1 MRDVRNAT
9 YRHSWTASRINNVG
23 VPVVEDGGE
32 SEVREKTRRETKKRQ
47 KKTTKKKK
55 RERRGKVE
63 KSNKRCSLGC
73 RAGLRCLSRSTS
85 LPLCPPSP
93 GAPLRGLRCAPF
105 TSGSC
110 GEGARPRQSGVAE
123 RCIYVMRALV
133 ARMHSQWRRNRL
145 RSLRSGGR
153 KLWQAQTGTKAPGL
167 LAMQYILKTSV
178 HARTL
183 MRKYCWSKQMSKY
196 HLI

>member
-1 MRDVRNAT
+1 MLHIDTRELRPGLIMPAC
-9 YRHSWTASRINNVG
+9 
-23 VPVVEDGGE
+23 PVVEGGGG
-32 SEVREKTRRETKKRQ
+32 STSILRVKTRRETKKKRQ
-47 KKTTKKKK
+47 KMTKKKKKKK

-85 LPLCPPSP
+85 LPPYLPSR

-133 ARMHSQWRRNRL
+133 ARMRSQWRRNRL
-145 RSLRSGGR
+145 RSLRPGGR
-153 KLWQAQTGTKAPGL
+153 KL
-167 LAMQYILKTSV
+167 
-178 HARTL
+178 
-183 MRKYCWSKQMSKY
+183 
-196 HLI
+196 

>member
-9 YRHSWTASRINNVG
+9 YRHSRTAPRINNAG
-23 VPVVEDGGE
+23 VPVVGGQGRKG
-32 SEVREKTRRETKKRQ
+32 SAGKDEKGE
-47 KKTTKKKK
+47 TTKKKK
-55 RERRGKVE
+55 AEEDDEEEVEEEDAGEKRGKE

-85 LPLCPPSP
+85 LPPCPPSP

-133 ARMHSQWRRNRL
+133 ARMRSQWRRNRL
-145 RSLRSGGR
+145 RSLRDLADGNYDRLDRER
-153 KLWQAQTGTKAPGL
+153 KP
-167 LAMQYILKTSV
+167 LARSPCDTY
-178 HARTL
+178 
-183 MRKYCWSKQMSKY
+183 
-196 HLI
+196 

>member
-1 MRDVRNAT
+1 MLHIDTRELHPGLIIPAC
-9 YRHSWTASRINNVG
+9 
-23 VPVVEDGGE
+23 PVVEGGGE
-32 SEVREKTRRETKKRQ
+32 RSAGKDEKGDEEEEEEAEEDDEEAEEEAGEERQ
-47 KKTTKKKK
+47 
-55 RERRGKVE
+55 EVE

-85 LPLCPPSP
+85 LPPCPPSP

-133 ARMHSQWRRNRL
+133 ARMRSQWRRNRL
-145 RSLRSGGR
+145 RSPRPGGR
-153 KLWQAQTGTKAPGL
+153 KLWQTRTKASGL
-167 LAMQYILKTSV
+167 CSRCGTY
-178 HARTL
+178 
-183 MRKYCWSKQMSKY
+183 
-196 HLI
+196 

>member
-1 MRDVRNAT
+1 MLHIDTRELHPGLIIPACR
-9 YRHSWTASRINNVG
+9 SSRAG
-23 VPVVEDGGE
+23 
-32 SEVREKTRRETKKRQ
+32 EVREKTRKETTKKRQ

-55 RERRGKVE
+55 KKRQRRGKVE

-85 LPLCPPSP
+85 LPPYPPSP

-133 ARMHSQWRRNRL
+133 ARMRSQWRRNRL
-145 RSLRSGGR
+145 RSLRPGGR
-153 KLWQAQTGTKAPGL
+153 KL
-167 LAMQYILKTSV
+167 
-178 HARTL
+178 
-183 MRKYCWSKQMSKY
+183 
-196 HLI
+196 